1 MKHQHDDAREGIHES
16 AQRTNLP
23 LNDLMV
29 RMLAEELPM
38 VDTTSQAL
46 VMREL
51 RAYSG
56 PTITS
61 QEELPARVRELL
73 DL

>member
-1 MKHQHDDAREGIHES
+1 MRQRHDDERDGIHES
-16 AQRTNLP
+16 AQRTTLP

-29 RMLAEELPM
+29 RMLAQELPM

-46 VMREL
+46 VLREL
-51 RAYSG
+51 KSYDG

-61 QEELPARVRELL
+61 QEELPVRVRELL

>member
-1 MKHQHDDAREGIHES
+1 MRQRKDDERDGLHES

-29 RMLAEELPM
+29 RMLAQELPM
-38 VDTTSQAL
+38 VDSTSQAL

-51 RAYSG
+51 KAYEG

-61 QEELPARVRELL
+61 QEELPAQIRELL